1 MKTYNKQADVFRISY
16 IKLHKQKRV
25 DGWTSIFVNFFFPCD
40 MFYDRLRRRE
50 LHLPA
55 VLEPESIFQA
65 ELESFL
71 GNKTAS
77 QDCIDK
83 DADKSL
89 SG

>member
-1 MKTYNKQADVFRISY
+1 MYNKQADVFRISY
-16 IKLHKQKRV
+16 IKLHKQM
-25 DGWTSIFVNFFFPCD
+25 DGLQYLCIFIFPCD
-40 MFYDRLRRRE
+40 MFYDRLGRRE

-83 DADKSL
+83 DSDKSL

>member
-1 MKTYNKQADVFRISY
+1 
-16 IKLHKQKRV
+16 
-25 DGWTSIFVNFFFPCD
+25 

-83 DADKSL
+83 DADESL